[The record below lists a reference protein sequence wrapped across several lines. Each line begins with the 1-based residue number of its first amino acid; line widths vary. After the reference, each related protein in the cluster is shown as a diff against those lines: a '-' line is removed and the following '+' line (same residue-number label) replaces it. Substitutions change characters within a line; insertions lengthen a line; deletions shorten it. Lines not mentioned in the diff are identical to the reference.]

1 LLNQASPLKSPNFNS
16 SPQHPITPKTEGL
29 SADQAHSSEPEPI
42 SVSKNEPSA
51 QPQPEIQ
58 QPPDERPKSKYQ
70 PSSPSIMK
78 TRSQTRKENEL

>member
-1 LLNQASPLKSPNFNS
+1 
-16 SPQHPITPKTEGL
+16 HPITPKTEGL
-29 SADQAHSSEPEPI
+29 SADQALSSEPEPI
-42 SVSKNEPSA
+42 SISENELSA

-58 QPPDERPKSKYQ
+58 QQPDERPKSKYQ